1 MLSINLISGKEKI
14 LDWVLQSRKSIDWD
28 PFSDLEF
35 LKMVSKNI
43 NLYELTK
50 EAKIIA
56 RFAIA
61 YKNNGDIDILD
72 YTPYSTIILSSDFNN
87 ASITKREK
95 CKFECT
101 EALAEYLSLSN
112 KFISIAI
119 NPLHKDMRPFL
130 WFNYGKEN
138 CFKFDITPS
147 YTARYFLENVNEE
160 IIYQKLRTDR
170 KADLRKSNILKL
182 QINEHKSYKDI
193 ELIYKKTF
201 SRHDINVG
209 NNQMQIMKN
218 IINFSYES
226 CESILYKALTN
237 DGSTQAFSFFLK
249 TDKSA
254 FYLIGGST
262 DIGRKLGALT
272 FLVYNFLLHCNSKN
286 IKFFDF
292 VGANSPNRSDFKQSF
307 GAKIIPYYKV
317 SKK

>member
-1 MLSINLISGKEKI
+1 MLSINLIKGKEKV
-14 LDWVLQSRKSIDWD
+14 LNWVSQSRKSIDWD
-28 PFSDLEF
+28 PFSDFEF

-43 NLYELTK
+43 KLYDLTK
-50 EAKIIA
+50 KSKIIA

-61 YKNNGDIDILD
+61 YKSNGSIDILD

-87 ASITKREK
+87 ASIAKRDK
-95 CKFECT
+95 FKFECSK
-101 EALAEYLSLSN
+101 ALAEYLSLSN

-138 CFKFDITPS
+138 CFHFDITPS
-147 YTARYFLENVNEE
+147 YTARYFLDNVNDE
-160 IIYQKLRTDR
+160 IIYQKLRADR
-170 KADLRKSNILKL
+170 KADLRRSHLLKL
-182 QINEHKSYKDI
+182 QINEHNAYKDI

-201 SRHDINVG
+201 SRHDINLSD
-209 NNQMQIMKN
+209 NQIQRMIN
-218 IINFSYES
+218 IINYSYDS
-226 CESILYKALTN
+226 CEGILYKALTD

-249 TDKSA
+249 TEKSA

-272 FLVYNFLLHCNSKN
+272 FLVYNFLLNCNSNK
-286 IKFFDF
+286 IKFLDF

-307 GAKIIPYYKV
+307 GATIIPYYKV